1 MNRARIAL
9 VDDGMM
15 FRHGLASAL
24 RGSST
29 VRIVGEAS
37 DGGEALELFRSTT
50 VDAAVIELILPS
62 VSGLS
67 LAAELHHD
75 RPACR
80 VLALSTIDEPGII
93 ADVLRAGACGYALK
107 SQPVSE
113 IVQALELVLAGS
125 RYLPP
130 SIPTAD
136 IEPELVR
143 ATSVLTRRE
152 REVFEL
158 LIRGHDV
165 DAIARDLR
173 ISLRT
178 TETHRQRILNKLSH
192 RAVPLFQLFA
202 TRSGRSW
209 PAKRPSAADTSSEP
223 AADSASDARGATRRT

>member
-9 VDDGMM
+9 VDDGMV

-24 RGSST
+24 RGSPT
-29 VRIVGEAS
+29 VKIVGEAS
-37 DGGEALELFRSTT
+37 DGSEALELFRRTT

-107 SQPVSE
+107 HQPVVE
-113 IVQALELVLAGS
+113 VVEALEAVLAGA

-130 SIPTAD
+130 SIPTAR
-136 IEPELVR
+136 IEAELAGPES
-143 ATSVLTRRE
+143 ALTRRE
-152 REVFEL
+152 RDVFEL
-158 LIRGHDV
+158 LIRGHSIC
-165 DAIARDLR
+165 AIANLLA

-178 TETHRQRILNKLSH
+178 AETHRQRILNKLSH
-192 RAVPLFQLFA
+192 RAIPLFQLF
-202 TRSGRSW
+202 S
-209 PAKRPSAADTSSEP
+209 
-223 AADSASDARGATRRT
+223 RRR